1 MQLTTVR
8 RSMRLVNSKEDR
20 SVSVSAVENHRHF
33 PARPIQPAESAVSL
47 MGIIASAKDAIIV
60 VNSHGRIVIFSAAAE
75 ELFGCTAAEALGGPI
90 ERFIPKQLRAAYGE
104 LPQSSWEPDPP
115 ANHALEI
122 KAVRADGAE
131 FFTKASL
138 SRAKIPGQRLLVV
151 SFRHVSKQPH
161 TDEQLR
167 RSKEALRALAI
178 RLQSAREEEARRISR
193 EIHDEFGQSLASLRM
208 DVHWLQSNLDGVTDA
223 SCRAAL
229 SDKLKTMQEFVKTM
243 SQTVRRIAADLRPGV
258 LDDLGLEAAIEWL
271 AQGFQERSGVRCR
284 VSLSESGELDPQK
297 ATVAFRI
304 LQEILTNVARH
315 AQATEV
321 HIQLRREEG
330 HLFLD
335 VRDDGKGISQEDI
348 SDPMSLGLLGMRERA
363 MMVDGDLTVQGTAG
377 RGTIVTLRIP
387 ASPKVQK

>member
-1 MQLTTVR
+1 M
-8 RSMRLVNSKEDR
+8 SG
-20 SVSVSAVENHRHF
+20 SAVENRRHS
-33 PARPIQPAESAVSL
+33 PARPTKPAESAASL

-90 ERFIPKQLRAAYGE
+90 ERFIPKQLRVAYGE
-104 LPQSSWEPDPP
+104 LTQSSWEPEPDPST
-115 ANHALEI
+115 HRALEI
-122 KAVRADGAE
+122 KALRADGAE
-131 FFTKASL
+131 FFTKVSL

-151 SFRHVSKQPH
+151 SFRHVNKQPH

-193 EIHDEFGQSLASLRM
+193 EIHDEFGQALASLRM
-208 DVHWLQSNLDGVTDA
+208 DVHWLQSNLDGVTDS

-243 SQTVRRIAADLRPGV
+243 SQTVRRIAADLRPSV

-284 VSLSESGELDPQK
+284 VALLESGELDPQK

-315 AQATEV
+315 AEATEV
-321 HIQLRREEG
+321 HIQMRHEDG

-377 RGTIVTLRIP
+377 QGTIVTLRIP
-387 ASPKVQK
+387 ASPKARK

>member
-1 MQLTTVR
+1 
-8 RSMRLVNSKEDR
+8 
-20 SVSVSAVENHRHF
+20 VSVSAVVNHRQF

-115 ANHALEI
+115 ANRALEI

-138 SRAKIPGQRLLVV
+138 SRARIPGQRLLVV

-363 MMVDGDLTVQGTAG
+363 MMVDGDVTVQGTAG